1 MMKLFLFLA
10 VGALVDGMTS
20 YTKVTHSGAYYGTI
34 GPVSG
39 VSFPQMGG
47 EHGDQ
52 VQLSAYTPTA
62 YFVGVFD
69 SSGTGLVDGINSSTT
84 SASGPLTGFGD
95 FTVSRGTHLPTGK
108 PVIAFVATSPEF
120 DGIFVL
126 LPDGTISPVVTTKE
140 EHNGQVFAYLAEPQ
154 VEVSSDAQTVF
165 VTFSAH
171 TGSFSTGWR
180 GIFLA
185 SIPIDGGSVTKQVVV
200 DTAVSIPGTPDAAL
214 FGCLSGP
221 TVRRN
226 GHVSFFGSNC
236 RSTHVSQMVTAQMNN
251 LFMYQTQPVLQHALT
266 RGRQV
271 GQSSL
276 HAGLYHWTGG
286 SSYFTVANDMTQVPG
301 GSSGETFVA
310 FSNMGL
316 GIDGTGVFVGLGNNG
331 SYGIYRV
338 DSETQVSL
346 VVDKKVLVPG
356 SSDCYFANFPEVP
369 SVDSAGQVVFF
380 GQCNE
385 KVGGVYHEGSNG
397 KLGTLISYSDK
408 VDGSETIYLG
418 FGTNAVSGNKA
429 SIYIVLDDAAVT
441 NGVWAFNV
449 PTAADSLVL

>member
-1 MMKLFLFLA
+1 
-10 VGALVDGMTS
+10 
-20 YTKVTHSGAYYGTI
+20 
-34 GPVSG
+34 
-39 VSFPQMGG
+39 
-47 EHGDQ
+47 
-52 VQLSAYTPTA
+52 
-62 YFVGVFD
+62 
-69 SSGTGLVDGINSSTT
+69 
-84 SASGPLTGFGD
+84 
-95 FTVSRGTHLPTGK
+95 
-108 PVIAFVATSPEF
+108 
-120 DGIFVL
+120 
-126 LPDGTISPVVTTKE
+126 
-140 EHNGQVFAYLAEPQ
+140 
-154 VEVSSDAQTVF
+154 
-165 VTFSAH
+165 
-171 TGSFSTGWR
+171 
-180 GIFLA
+180 
-185 SIPIDGGSVTKQVVV
+185 
-200 DTAVSIPGTPDAAL
+200 
-214 FGCLSGP
+214 
-221 TVRRN
+221 
-226 GHVSFFGSNC
+226 
-236 RSTHVSQMVTAQMNN
+236 
-251 LFMYQTQPVLQHALT
+251 
-266 RGRQV
+266 
-271 GQSSL
+271 
-276 HAGLYHWTGG
+276 
-286 SSYFTVANDMTQVPG
+286 MTQVPG